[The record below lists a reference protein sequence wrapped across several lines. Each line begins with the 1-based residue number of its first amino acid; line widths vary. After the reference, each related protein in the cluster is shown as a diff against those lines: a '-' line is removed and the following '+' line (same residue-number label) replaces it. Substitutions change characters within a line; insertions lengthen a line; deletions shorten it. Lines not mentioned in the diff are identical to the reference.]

1 MKPILI
7 HNITKRKFRFLEKF
21 LETTKLFGCY
31 VQINGEDFN
40 DDVKRLLIRHGVTVV
55 IPMYCTEL
63 TDLSV
68 AEIEKR
74 NPGFEQRVLEF
85 PKHKIVLLRRALQ
98 EPSVESVAALG
109 LSFPGVTIYV
119 TRNPESTIDGFYD
132 ERETFHSLV
141 YPEFT
146 EDERQGLHIDWD
158 SNFDSKF
165 RKIDFDLLIELG
177 LIKGEDECLLLTKA

>member
-21 LETTKLFGCY
+21 LESTKLFGCY
-31 VQINGEDFN
+31 VQINGEDFT

-68 AEIEKR
+68 TEIEKR

-85 PKHKIVLLRRALQ
+85 PRHKIVLLRRALQ
-98 EPSVESVAALG
+98 EPSVESITALG
-109 LSFPGVTIYV
+109 LSFPGTTIYA
-119 TRNPESTIDGFYD
+119 TRNPDSTIDGFYE
-132 ERETFHSLV
+132 EREAFLGLI
-141 YPEFT
+141 YPELT
-146 EDERQGLHIDWD
+146 DEERQGLHIDWD
-158 SNFDSKF
+158 SGFDNKF
-165 RKIDFDLLIELG
+165 RQIDFELLIELG
-177 LIKGEDECLLLTKA
+177 LVKGDDECLLLTKA